1 MIAQIH
7 FKDFK
12 NGFECIFS
20 YFSVCSAPFEIE
32 LFSSRIGI
40 LIALFITHC
49 NAYSKDFNNVT
60 NITADF

>member
-1 MIAQIH
+1 MHIL
-7 FKDFK
+7 
-12 NGFECIFS
+12 IFFCV
-20 YFSVCSAPFEIE
+20 FSAFEIE